1 MEGDEHNW
9 LELDADSGELKTK
22 AALDRETVE
31 QITLTVIAYETGE
44 TNTPER
50 AQMHHVSPG
59 QWHLVNITIYFGSF
73 QRETSRRVRWR

>member
-9 LELDADSGELKTK
+9 LELDADTGELKTK

-44 TNTPER
+44 NTAPESTN
-50 AQMHHVSPG
+50 A
-59 QWHLVNITIYFGSF
+59 LSF
-73 QRETSRRVRWR
+73 QANVIWYILQSISVPFRGRQAGG